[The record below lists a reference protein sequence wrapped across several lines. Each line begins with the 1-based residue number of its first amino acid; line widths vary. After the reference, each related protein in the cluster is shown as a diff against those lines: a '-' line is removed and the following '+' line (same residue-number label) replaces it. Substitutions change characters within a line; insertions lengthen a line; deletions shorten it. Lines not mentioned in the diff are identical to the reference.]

1 MVICPECGS
10 KRTAQIIYGY
20 PSEELFEFSEQ
31 GKVILGGCELID
43 DQHHPDYGCLECKYQ
58 WAKELLP
65 ADKITKIR
73 YKVMEQGLC
82 TIDMQRTW
90 IYEIFPDGKC
100 VYYLY
105 QGQDKH
111 YKIKEV
117 ETINA
122 KKIYKLAAELQKIIG
137 APLWERHIIR
147 GEVCDGCAYN
157 LQITYA
163 DKRKEVL
170 TGDVAG
176 GTFDSILEKFV
187 HDIFQE

>member
-1 MVICPECGS
+1 MVICPECES
-10 KRTAQIIYGY
+10 KRTAPIIYGY
-20 PSEELFEFSEQ
+20 PSSELFSLSEQ
-31 GKVILGGCELID
+31 DKVFLGGCGWID
-43 DQHHPDYGCLECKYQ
+43 DQIHPDYGCLDCKCQ

-65 ADKITKIR
+65 AEKVTKIR

-82 TIDMQRTW
+82 TIDMQRAW
-90 IYEIFPDGKC
+90 IYEMFPDGRC
-100 VYYLY
+100 IYYLY

-117 ETINA
+117 EMVSTQ
-122 KKIYKLAAELQKIIG
+122 KFYKLAAELQKILS
-137 APLWERHIIR
+137 APLWEKHIIE

-163 DKRKEVL
+163 DKRKKVL

-176 GTFDSILEKFV
+176 GTFDSTLEKFV
-187 HDIFQE
+187 HDIF